1 MSRRVW
7 EYTSVPIMPEDR
19 LVEVLSSHGANG
31 WEAWHIT
38 RHLHGQSET
47 VFERQ
52 METSE
57 HSEGLLTSA

>member
-1 MSRRVW
+1 
-7 EYTSVPIMPEDR
+7 MPEDR